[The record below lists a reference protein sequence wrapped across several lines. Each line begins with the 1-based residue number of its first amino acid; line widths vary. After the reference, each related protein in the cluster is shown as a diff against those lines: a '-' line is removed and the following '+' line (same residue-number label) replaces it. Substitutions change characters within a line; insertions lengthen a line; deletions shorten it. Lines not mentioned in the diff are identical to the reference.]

1 MSTKAEQLLVESLTL
16 SPLAALTAR
25 KYVNQSLTEQT
36 KTPSF
41 ELIRLRKSD
50 LSARNIKRHPV

>member
-16 SPLAALTAR
+16 SLLAALTAR

-41 ELIRLRKSD
+41 ELILLGKSD
-50 LSARNIKRHPV
+50 LSA